1 MKLELTRV
9 GNDIDIE
16 YSEDLLK
23 ADVYTY
29 ASFLEDAIKRLQAE
43 LITQEQSVE

>member
-9 GNDIDIE
+9 GNDIEIE

-23 ADVYTY
+23 SDMYTY

>member
-23 ADVYTY
+23 SDMYTY

-43 LITQEQSVE
+43 LTTQEQSVE

>member
-9 GNDIDIE
+9 GNDIDVE

-23 ADVYTY
+23 SDVYAY

>member
-9 GNDIDIE
+9 GNDIEIE

-23 ADVYTY
+23 SDMYTY

-43 LITQEQSVE
+43 LIMQEQSIE

>member
-9 GNDIDIE
+9 GNDIDVE

-23 ADVYTY
+23 SDVYTY

-43 LITQEQSVE
+43 LITQQESVE

>member
-23 ADVYTY
+23 SDVYTY

>member
-9 GNDIDIE
+9 GNDIDVE

-23 ADVYTY
+23 SDVYTY